1 MIHSFQELVD
11 SVKNANR
18 RIAVAVAQDAEV
30 LIAVRKAA
38 DLGIVKPVLVGEEA
52 AIKAIAADINVSLD
66 GMEII
71 DEADKIEACRKAVK
85 LVHD

>member
-38 DLGIVKPVLVGEEA
+38 DLGNTIPV
-52 AIKAIAADINVSLD
+52 
-66 GMEII
+66 
-71 DEADKIEACRKAVK
+71 
-85 LVHD
+85 